1 MNLQQRAIGKKSA
14 LIYIDKS
21 FWIFLGFP
29 LFLYQ
34 LKIVHLKWELNQT
47 KNRNKNSPNIL
58 MNLSSLKNAKNKI
71 AVDFI
76 FSETNRDSVK
86 IYLLK
91 INNKNTRKKVKY
103 FQS

>member
-1 MNLQQRAIGKKSA
+1 
-14 LIYIDKS
+14 
-21 FWIFLGFP
+21 
-29 LFLYQ
+29 
-34 LKIVHLKWELNQT
+34 
-47 KNRNKNSPNIL
+47 

-71 AVDFI
+71 AVYFI

-91 INNKNTRKKVKY
+91 INTRKKVKY

>member
-1 MNLQQRAIGKKSA
+1 
-14 LIYIDKS
+14 
-21 FWIFLGFP
+21 
-29 LFLYQ
+29 
-34 LKIVHLKWELNQT
+34 
-47 KNRNKNSPNIL
+47 

-71 AVDFI
+71 AVYFV

-91 INNKNTRKKVKY
+91 INTRKKVKY

>member
-1 MNLQQRAIGKKSA
+1 
-14 LIYIDKS
+14 
-21 FWIFLGFP
+21 
-29 LFLYQ
+29 
-34 LKIVHLKWELNQT
+34 
-47 KNRNKNSPNIL
+47 

-71 AVDFI
+71 AVYFI

-91 INNKNTRKKVKY
+91 INNKNTTKKVKY